1 MEQVHCLKWFLVQLK
16 PNSAQI
22 AKRNLERQGFR
33 VFNPNRLITKRASS
47 KFVDK
52 HEQLFPGYM
61 FMSFD
66 PEDGRWQAINST
78 FGVARLVQFGSM
90 PKYLPISL
98 MTALMRRF
106 SDMNLSQSQQ
116 AIQQNDTVRVLHGP
130 FAEFLAY
137 VEKVD
142 GQKRVWLLIDLL
154 GRQTRIAADPQTL
167 AKVG

>member
-1 MEQVHCLKWFLVQLK
+1 M
-16 PNSAQI
+16 
-22 AKRNLERQGFR
+22 
-33 VFNPNRLITKRASS
+33 
-47 KFVDK
+47 FV
-52 HEQLFPGYM
+52 
-61 FMSFD
+61 SFD

-90 PKYLPISL
+90 PKHLPISL
-98 MTALMRRF
+98 MTALMCRF
-106 SDMNLSQSQQ
+106 SEINLSQSDQ
-116 AIQQNDTVRVLHGP
+116 AVQQNDTVCVLHGP

>member
-1 MEQVHCLKWFLVQLK
+1 M
-16 PNSAQI
+16 
-22 AKRNLERQGFR
+22 
-33 VFNPNRLITKRASS
+33 
-47 KFVDK
+47 FV
-52 HEQLFPGYM
+52 
-61 FMSFD
+61 SFD

-90 PKYLPISL
+90 PKHLPISL

>member
-1 MEQVHCLKWFLVQLK
+1 
-16 PNSAQI
+16 
-22 AKRNLERQGFR
+22 
-33 VFNPNRLITKRASS
+33 
-47 KFVDK
+47 
-52 HEQLFPGYM
+52 
-61 FMSFD
+61 
-66 PEDGRWQAINST
+66 
-78 FGVARLVQFGSM
+78 M

-130 FAEFLAY
+130 FAEFLACI
-137 VEKVD
+137 EKVD